1 MLLCREH
8 RCQTRRGLWKLE
20 TNTELQL
27 GRPSKSPWSPF
38 TTKWKRNPKTL
49 SLLSYAPQRRK
60 LYRGWVNF
68 DSLVGK
74 ALLELHEDR
83 GNRGEPQ
90 ALVTPGQGKRRTDAC
105 WHCRLPH
112 PPELDVSYVLSDCTI
127 HQDCMEYMQSH
138 WEKYRTK
145 S

>member
-49 SLLSYAPQRRK
+49 SLLAYAPQRRK

-83 GNRGEPQ
+83 GNRGEPSGSCH
-90 ALVTPGQGKRRTDAC
+90 ARTRKEEDRRLLTLQIA
-105 WHCRLPH
+105 
-112 PPELDVSYVLSDCTI
+112 PPSRIRCVICSDCTI